1 MFYKKHLSDI
11 SMIHHRCTF
20 WLMCALWLCGL
31 IMCGPVA
38 HAAERPDGQ
47 SRHNDR
53 VAFTSPVR
61 EVVVTNRDKD
71 WKKAL
76 KKVHKQLSAC
86 RKISPQDTLFYGEAQ
101 YLSEV
106 FCHGHPIQSCRDY
119 GFYMAYHTQVEP
131 RRGRLCFIPV
141 FNAHSYRFDALGQ
154 DTIPASPHYFE
165 REAKYIKS
173 PPSDYESDN
182 DMILFFGFI
191 NALRIYGPCFCKKL
205 DDYTFS
211 LRQFDG
217 QYYTIEFKRDNASG
231 ILTID
236 SRGPSLYAMRIQSQ
250 FAFRY
255 HSYSAPSEAEII
267 FTPQGFVKEAT
278 YIHRWRRPYIIS
290 EPDAIADHIENIY
303 HPRPDADQN
312 PCEIRIWWKIY
323 STQGITNQKVRA
335 LPVLQRHI
343 PPLHLPDYLTR
354 YDDRTMLSTR
364 FHAALFDT
372 LPSLDPDFAAVEAHL
387 GRNIN
392 IQEQYANSVTPYW
405 RTLWI
410 FTHPTFPAKNLGDKL
425 YFDMLEKYND
435 KYSAL

>member
-1 MFYKKHLSDI
+1 MGILWMLPFTVSAFVVSAAPDRLPESD
-11 SMIHHRCTF
+11 
-20 WLMCALWLCGL
+20 
-31 IMCGPVA
+31 
-38 HAAERPDGQ
+38 DQ
-47 SRHNDR
+47 
-53 VAFTSPVR
+53 VAFTIPVR

-76 KKVHKQLSAC
+76 KKVHKKLSAY
-86 RKISPQDTLFYGEAQ
+86 RKISPQDTLFYGDAQ

-119 GFYMAYHTQVEP
+119 GIYMAYHAQVEP
-131 RRGRLCFIPV
+131 QRKRLCFIPV

-154 DTIPASPHYFE
+154 DTIPASPHYSE
-165 REAKYIKS
+165 LEAKYIKS

-191 NALRIYGPCFCKKL
+191 DALQIYGPCFCKKL

-217 QYYTIEFKRDNASG
+217 RYYTIEFKHENASG

-236 SRGPSLYAMRIQSQ
+236 SQGPSLYAMRIKSRY
-250 FAFRY
+250 AFRY

-278 YIHRWRRPYIIS
+278 YIHRWRHPYIIS
-290 EPDAIADHIENIY
+290 EPGAMANHIENIY

-323 STQGITNQKVRA
+323 STQGITNQKVRS

-343 PPLHLPDYLTR
+343 PLHSPDYLTR

-405 RTLWI
+405 RTHWI
-410 FTHPTFPAKNLGDKL
+410 FTHPTLSSVSPAKESEQNLGDKL